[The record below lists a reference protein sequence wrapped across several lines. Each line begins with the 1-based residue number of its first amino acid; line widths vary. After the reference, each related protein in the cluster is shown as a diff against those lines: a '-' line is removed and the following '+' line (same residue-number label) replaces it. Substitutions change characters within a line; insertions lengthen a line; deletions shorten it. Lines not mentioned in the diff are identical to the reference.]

1 MYRVELKAKP
11 CELLGTFPNEFLMY
25 RVELKAGG
33 KSAPNMLMLKFLMYR
48 VELKVKGGGRPLS
61 GGDGVPNVPC
71 GVERRLRLL
80 AQKSFI
86 SEFLMYRVELKA
98 ILSASFPQAFRSS

>member
-25 RVELKAGG
+25 RVELKGAFYQNTLVRR
-33 KSAPNMLMLKFLMYR
+33 KLFLMYR

-71 GVERRLRLL
+71 GVE
-80 AQKSFI
+80 S
-86 SEFLMYRVELKA
+86 
-98 ILSASFPQAFRSS
+98 